1 MRCRCFLAGAVPDL
15 ASGAVGS
22 AHHLWVGRVVWGW
35 LLWVSWQSG
44 LLYDDNQTKVG
55 PLAVAPTEGTLLA
68 GLGLKKYMRMLWGNN
83 ETFQGCDGRHW
94 CEAVACCTA
103 CYQCL

>member
-1 MRCRCFLAGAVPDL
+1 MHCRCFLAGAVPDL

-35 LLWVSWQSG
+35 LLWASWQSG

-55 PLAVAPTEGTLLA
+55 HFAIV
-68 GLGLKKYMRMLWGNN
+68 GLGPQVRFSVEIHN
-83 ETFQGCDGRHW
+83 EN
-94 CEAVACCTA
+94 AVGK
-103 CYQCL
+103 